1 MNLDKRTAQIHQII
15 RRLASL
21 EDIVE
26 ERRINDLPTHHQH
39 AEIKELRI
47 LLRELMNKTLSGGRN
62 E

>member
-1 MNLDKRTAQIHQII
+1 MDADKRVMQVHQII
-15 RRLASL
+15 RRLAAL

-26 ERRINDLPTHHQH
+26 ERRINDLPTYHQH

-47 LLRELMNKTLSGGRN
+47 LLREIMNKTLSGGRD